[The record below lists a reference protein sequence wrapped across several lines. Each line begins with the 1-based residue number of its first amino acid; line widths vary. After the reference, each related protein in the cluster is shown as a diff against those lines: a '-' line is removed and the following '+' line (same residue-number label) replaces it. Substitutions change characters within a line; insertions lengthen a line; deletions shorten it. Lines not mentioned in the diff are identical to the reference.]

1 METTLS
7 GRIWKFGDNVN
18 TDDVTPSPYLAILDP
33 NELAE
38 HVMENLKP
46 GFAGEVQKGD
56 IIVAGKNF
64 GCGSSREHA
73 PVALKASG
81 ISLVVA
87 RTFARIFYRNSINLG
102 LPLLESRELY
112 DMVEEGD
119 TIEANLEKGE
129 ITTTSGNIIKTNPL
143 PENVLGILEAG
154 GLVNKVRHI
163 LEAGE

>member
-7 GRIWKFGDNVN
+7 GRIWKFGDNIN
-18 TDDVTPSPYLAILDP
+18 TDDITPSPYLAIMDP
-33 NELAE
+33 SELAE
-38 HVMENLKP
+38 HVMENLNP
-46 GFAGEVQKGD
+46 EFAGGLQKGD

-73 PVALKASG
+73 PIALKASG

-87 RTFARIFYRNSINLG
+87 KTFARIFYRNAINLG
-102 LPLLESRELY
+102 LPVLESEELT
-112 DMVEEGD
+112 DAVEEGD
-119 TIEANLEKGE
+119 TVKVDLEKGE
-129 ITTTSGNIIKTNPL
+129 ITTSSGNIIKTNPL
-143 PENVLGILEAG
+143 PQNVLGILEAG

>member
-18 TDDVTPSPYLAILDP
+18 TDDITPSPYLAILDP

>member
-18 TDDVTPSPYLAILDP
+18 TDDITPSPYLAILDP

-119 TIEANLEKGE
+119 TIEANLGKGE